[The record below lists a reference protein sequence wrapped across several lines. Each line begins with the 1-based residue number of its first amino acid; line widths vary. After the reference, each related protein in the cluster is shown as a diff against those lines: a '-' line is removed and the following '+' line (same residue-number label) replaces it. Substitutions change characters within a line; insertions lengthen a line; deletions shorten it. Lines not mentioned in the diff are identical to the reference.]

1 MNCFPNEHCHGW
13 IVFCWSLPYIKCNS
27 RIKSRHFT
35 QYDKSE
41 KICSTKQFFGIY
53 YFKSKYV
60 IKFSISCFH
69 DFALFFIILA
79 HCILTNNG
87 RARDRDWER
96 ERVLRVNVRA
106 DEPTIAKP
114 ISGHVHIKQWH
125 YSSMS
130 CPTYLFL
137 TISHT
142 KSWFVCTYFIVRP
155 PQEILIQIIQII
167 KSIYSQIFDLIL
179 KKREARKP

>member
-1 MNCFPNEHCHGW
+1 MIFFSGQSVKWIQIANIMWRVLRQLLSKHHSQVYIHTYYKVGRLFSSIELYKFYSTHYSEYELFSNEHFHGW

-27 RIKSRHFT
+27 RIKSRYFT

-60 IKFSISCFH
+60 IRFSISCIH

-96 ERVLRVNVRA
+96 ECS
-106 DEPTIAKP
+106 E
-114 ISGHVHIKQWH
+114 W
-125 YSSMS
+125 M
-130 CPTYLFL
+130 
-137 TISHT
+137 
-142 KSWFVCTYFIVRP
+142 
-155 PQEILIQIIQII
+155 
-167 KSIYSQIFDLIL
+167 
-179 KKREARKP
+179 